1 MSQPLVS
8 WPGALSW
15 RPPAGLCVLYSL
27 PVGWP
32 PQGLSLGTGRQCMTG
47 LRTPRTRPAD
57 QGDRRLAGR
66 PPRPSAVRLRSPVAL
81 AVSLRSPHRP
91 FSSAHALSALHLLS
105 PPRSV
110 PPPAQCACSSS
121 PRRSAHASLRLR
133 SPRPRLCLLQVL
145 RYRAPR
151 RSSAAGLGAR
161 RQSSARGSL
170 LRGSASVLSCGAR
183 RYGRPCSRCG

>member
-57 QGDRRLAGR
+57 QGDRRLAAR
-66 PPRPSAVRLRSPVAL
+66 PAPPQCACALRSLLQCACALRSLLQCACALRTAPSAVRMRSPPCTCSRRLDPSLLQLNAHAHPAL
-81 AVSLRSPHRP
+81 AAPPTPHCACVLP
-91 FSSAHALSALHLLS
+91 AHGSLS
-105 PPRSV
+105 P
-110 PPPAQCACSSS
+110 AS
-121 PRRSAHASLRLR
+121 P
-133 SPRPRLCLLQVL
+133 LLQ
-145 RYRAPR
+145 
-151 RSSAAGLGAR
+151 
-161 RQSSARGSL
+161 
-170 LRGSASVLSCGAR
+170 GSASVVCCGAR
-183 RYGRPCSRCG
+183 SSASVLC